1 MATDP
6 IPTRSTGW
14 ASGPY
19 SDLLFGAGGVYLLS
33 ALVITFVAGDA
44 VAADWPLTV
53 TWCIA
58 ILVASPHYGATLL
71 RIYEHREE
79 RRKYALFAVWATLV
93 ITLVLVAALYQPYVG
108 AMVVM
113 VFLTWAPWHFAAQ
126 NYGISLMF
134 LRRSGVEIT
143 PWAKRLLYASFIF
156 SSALALLA
164 LHIAGS
170 DSIRA
175 PARNEGYADLA
186 LVSLGIPGPI
196 ATVLMLVCVGA
207 YVVALIGSAVL
218 LRRKATLREL
228 LPVASLVLC
237 QALWFTVPSILDL
250 ERAWATPT
258 LVFAAIWISG
268 AHSLQYLWITF
279 YYTKRREPGTHL
291 PAYLAKAILAGNAV
305 FVLPGLFFASRL
317 FGADVSFEKGLS
329 ALVFSIVN
337 IHHFVLD
344 GAIWKL
350 RDGRVARVLLRGD
363 TGIAHDSA
371 PTRTRKRRWLHAAV
385 WSVFALCVV
394 IEVGELARQQ
404 AERHGAYAVVGTLL
418 DGLDWVG
425 RPHEFS
431 RIRIGRI
438 LLQRGD
444 YARARAHFERS
455 ARDRPSLAA
464 WGGLGRALEGEGDL
478 SAAAEAY
485 EAGLV
490 LDPSDAALLRS
501 AGFTRLRIGQPD
513 RAAEFFE
520 RSLEREPGHKRT
532 REGLE
537 EARRG
542 LNGASKTPDPQPRV
556 R

>member
-6 IPTRSTGW
+6 IPTRSTAW
-14 ASGPY
+14 ASGPIP
-19 SDLLFGAGGVYLLS
+19 DLLFGAGGAYLLS
-33 ALVITFVAGDA
+33 ALVIAFVARDA

-93 ITLVLVAALYQPYVG
+93 IALVLVIALYQPYVG

-350 RDGRVARVLLRGD
+350 RDGRVARVMLRGD

-464 WGGLGRALEGEGDL
+464 WGGLGRALEGEGDV

>member
-79 RRKYALFAVWATLV
+79 RRKYALFAVWATLALA
-93 ITLVLVAALYQPYVG
+93 LVFVVALNQPYVG

-113 VFLTWAPWHFAAQ
+113 VFLTWFPWHFAAQ

-134 LRRSGVEIT
+134 LRRSNVEIT
-143 PWAKRLLYASFIF
+143 PWAKRLFYASFIF
-156 SSALALLA
+156 SSALAFLA
-164 LHIAGS
+164 LHTAGS
-170 DSIRA
+170 EGIRA

-186 LVSLGIPGPI
+186 LVSLGIPGSI
-196 ATVLMLVCVGA
+196 TTVLMVACVGA
-207 YVVALIGSAVL
+207 YLVSLIGSAVL
-218 LRRKATLREL
+218 LRRKATFREL
-228 LPVASLVLC
+228 APVASLVLC
-237 QALWFTVPSILDL
+237 QALWFTLPSVLDL
-250 ERAWATPT
+250 ERTWSTHT

-268 AHSLQYLWITF
+268 AHSIQYLWITF
-279 YYTKRREPGTHL
+279 YYAKRGEPGMHL
-291 PAYLAKAILAGNAV
+291 PTYLLKATLAGNAV
-305 FVLPGLFFASRL
+305 FVLPGLIFVPRL
-317 FGADVSFEKGLS
+317 FGADLSFEKGLS
-329 ALVFSIVN
+329 ALVFSVVN

-350 RDGRVARVLLRGD
+350 RDGRVARALLRGD
-363 TGIAHDSA
+363 VGTAKDSA
-371 PTRTRKRRWLHAAV
+371 PTRTRKTRWLPAAV
-385 WSVFALCVV
+385 WSVFALCVAV
-394 IEVGELARQQ
+394 EVGELARQH
-404 AERHGAYAVVGTLL
+404 AEKRGAFGLVGALL

-438 LLQRGD
+438 LLESGE
-444 YARARAHFERS
+444 YEKARVHFERS
-455 ARDRPSLAA
+455 AKDRPSLAA
-464 WGGLGRALEGEGDL
+464 LGGLGRALERGGDL
-478 SAAAEAY
+478 NAAVEAY

-490 LDPSDAALLRS
+490 LDPSNAELLRS
-501 AGFTRLRIGQPD
+501 AGFARLRIGQPN
-513 RAAEFFE
+513 RAVEFFQ
-520 RSLEREPGHKRT
+520 RSLRREPGNERALK
-532 REGLE
+532 GLE
-537 EARRG
+537 RAQRG
-542 LNGASKTPDPQPRV
+542 RNRASETPP
-556 R
+556 